1 MLAALL
7 FLLILVVDQCT
18 KFVIQMQMIPGQS
31 WDVIA
36 PVFSLTYV
44 LNPGA
49 AFGILE
55 HQRFCFVFA
64 CVVLMA
70 LFLDF
75 YPRLRRQS
83 PWLHYGCVIM
93 LAGAVGNMLDRIR
106 TGLVVDFFDFH
117 FWPVFNVADIAIVLG
132 VMSMAYAILFGK
144 DEEK

>member
-18 KFVIQMQMIPGQS
+18 KFAIQMQMIPGQS

-55 HQRFCFVFA
+55 HQRFFFVFA

-70 LFLDF
+70 LFLYF

>member
-55 HQRFCFVFA
+55 HQRFFFVFA

-70 LFLDF
+70 LFLYF
-75 YPRLRRQS
+75 SPRLRRQS

-93 LAGAVGNMLDRIR
+93 LSGAVGNMLDRIR
-106 TGLVVDFFDFH
+106 TGLVIDFFDFH